1 MISTTLPAYLYQQ
14 YSNDDT
20 SQYLQAFFDAYNQ
33 QSQSNLDRLNS
44 LDLPIYTNPNTT
56 GVLLDWVGQGIY
68 GFSRPTLPSGFSESG
83 LGVYN
88 TVAYDTTAYTQD
100 ITSSPTTFYTVTD
113 DYYKRMLT
121 WNLYKGDGFQYS
133 TQWLKRRIKRFLFGL
148 NGVSPTIENTY
159 EISVTYPTPSTVEIT
174 IPNLPISP
182 IFDAA
187 IQAGV
192 LNVPFEYTYTVNY

>member
-1 MISTTLPAYLYQQ
+1 MISKTLPAYLYQQ

-20 SQYLQAFFDAYNQ
+20 TQYLQAFFDAYNQ
-33 QSQSNLDRLNS
+33 QSQTNLDRLNS
-44 LDLPIYTNPNTT
+44 LDLPIYTNSTIS

-68 GFSRPTLPSGFSESG
+68 GFARPTLPSGYSESG

-88 TVAYDTTAYTQD
+88 TVPYDTTAYTQN
-100 ITSSPTTFYTVTD
+100 IISSPTTFYTVTD

-121 WNLYKGDGFQYS
+121 WNFYKGDGFQY
-133 TQWLKRRIKRFLFGL
+133 TTEWLKRRIKRFLFGL
-148 NGVSPTIENTY
+148 NGVSSNIDNTY
-159 EISVTYPTPSTVEIT
+159 EISVTYPTYKTVHIT

-182 IFDAA
+182 IFNAA

-192 LNVPFEYTYTVNY
+192 LNVPFEYTYTVTY